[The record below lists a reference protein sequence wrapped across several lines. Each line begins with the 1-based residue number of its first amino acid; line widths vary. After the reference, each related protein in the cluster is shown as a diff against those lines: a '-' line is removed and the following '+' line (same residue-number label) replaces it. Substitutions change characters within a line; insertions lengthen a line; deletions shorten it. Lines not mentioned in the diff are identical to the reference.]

1 MGCAGS
7 KKKAPKL
14 REGKADEPDTQQ
26 SSVITRQR
34 VGKPVSLNSA
44 ACSSQIYTE
53 EGGSS
58 DGKVLPIKPHY
69 GHPFAHDV
77 LELSVVKLALSPL
90 PPDADTAASGDG
102 TPRKPLA
109 TSSPDLSQP
118 SPSAVPRPMQLTSS
132 RTGVKDGVFAGKAS
146 ATDEACQCNERPS
159 LSPWTVDD
167 TLPFA
172 APHSTVPPGL
182 LCSPSPPPLRLF
194 SPVACASDLADQP
207 SAASLQT
214 PRDTH
219 TAALRELRRGGG
231 VTVNSSV
238 LMWALRDT
246 AAMGTSL
253 LQTVNSAQ
261 PPLQAGR
268 SSSCQ
273 LAAPF
278 LVQKPSPL
286 PPSAPAAMVETAAA
300 QTEPVSA
307 TQLSPALTAKAQRS
321 LPLASPACLSNGDS
335 PVASGEGNATPT
347 GALRVVEPIDVT
359 TGTLVP
365 LCSRSGSDAEASSY
379 DGARGGR
386 GERTSGGNST
396 TRSAQPPAVVSTP
409 RRHSPSASSLPFAG
423 RQQQQQQLTVALV
436 SSFKLPHD
444 SLSLSLRTPAQRRT
458 SPCTSG
464 PTTPALVNITASGS
478 RDAPEDVPLPQCVD
492 LFGSLQPR
500 SAASTSDVVSVSNG
514 GDGVGGI
521 LTPRSH
527 MSNSADTRG
536 TGAHTPNTNLHAP
549 SSVTVT
555 TGTVTLTQPHTLRM
569 DVGSSNAHYFVGGS
583 NNWLLGSIRSTDGD
597 RADFVV
603 GSRWCGGNLLST
615 PPPTNSEIVQQI
627 RQPTMKVKSILRKPG
642 GTPTVAYGTTVVKDG
657 DRANTNHAHVLQLS
671 VNGGEVGGGAEMDA
685 NSTPRML
692 DNSGT
697 AGSGDERALGTPSS
711 ASQMGLQT
719 DFIVLR
725 HTASD
730 SDYVNS
736 VTTTADALSSPAGA
750 RSLMHCGTQKSTWLQ
765 ASPHISES
773 AANNSVSGVLRTS
786 IENDR
791 DFLSGA
797 VHGPGN
803 VGTDGT
809 SPSAVVYRSLA
820 SPSRLPWSL
829 STPRKLSPYGA
840 QQCCSNSIDSGG
852 GANAGNVSSG
862 GTQGPPQSTA
872 TELSTLLTP
881 DAAVTVGRT
890 SNEPP
895 PDIILAS
902 PPPKRVHVVV

>member
-7 KKKAPKL
+7 KKRALRL

-26 SSVITRQR
+26 SAVRTRRR

-44 ACSSQIYTE
+44 ACSSQICTE

-58 DGKVLPIKPHY
+58 DDKALSMKPHY
-69 GHPFAHDV
+69 GHRFAHGV
-77 LELSVVKLALSPL
+77 LELSAVKLGLSPL
-90 PPDADTAASGDG
+90 PPDAATAASGDG

-118 SPSAVPRPMQLTSS
+118 SPSAAPRPMQLTSS

-146 ATDEACQCNERPS
+146 ATDEACHCNERSS

-182 LCSPSPPPLRLF
+182 LCSSSPPPLRLF

-207 SAASLQT
+207 SAASLQS
-214 PRDTH
+214 PSDTH
-219 TAALRELRRGGG
+219 TAALRELRRGGS
-231 VTVNSSV
+231 VNVDSSV

-253 LQTVNSAQ
+253 LQRVNSAQ

-268 SSSCQ
+268 SSSYQ
-273 LAAPF
+273 LVAPF

-335 PVASGEGNATPT
+335 PVACGDGNAIPK
-347 GALRVVEPIDVT
+347 GAIGVVEPIDVT

-396 TRSAQPPAVVSTP
+396 TRSAQPPAVVAAP

-423 RQQQQQQLTVALV
+423 RQQRLTVALV
-436 SSFKLPHD
+436 SSFKPPHD
-444 SLSLSLRTPAQRRT
+444 SISLSLRTPAQRQT
-458 SPCTSG
+458 SPCKSE
-464 PTTPALVNITASGS
+464 PTTPALINITASGS
-478 RDAPEDVPLPQCVD
+478 RDAPEDVPLPQCMD
-492 LFGSLQPR
+492 LFGTLQPS

-514 GDGVGGI
+514 GDGVEGI

-527 MSNSADTRG
+527 MSNSADTCG
-536 TGAHTPNTNLHAP
+536 TVAHTHNTNLHAA

-555 TGTVTLTQPHTLRM
+555 TGTVTLTQPNTPRM
-569 DVGSSNAHYFVGGS
+569 DVGSSNAHYFVSGS

-597 RADFVV
+597 RAGFVV
-603 GSRWCGGNLLST
+603 GSRRCGGNLLST

-642 GTPTVAYGTTVVKDG
+642 GIPTVAYGTTVVKDG

-730 SDYVNS
+730 SDYVSS
-736 VTTTADALSSPAGA
+736 VTTTADALSSPAGS
-750 RSLMHCGTQKSTWLQ
+750 RSLMHCGTQKGTWFQ
-765 ASPHISES
+765 ASPHTSES

-786 IENDR
+786 IENDCG
-791 DFLSGA
+791 FLSGA

-820 SPSRLPWSL
+820 SPCRLPWSL

-840 QQCCSNSIDSGG
+840 QQRCSNSIDSGG
-852 GANAGNVSSG
+852 GANVGNVSSG
-862 GTQGPPQSTA
+862 GTQEPPQSTV
-872 TELSTLLTP
+872 TELSTLFTP
-881 DAAVTVGRT
+881 DAVVAVGRT
-890 SNEPP
+890 PNEPP

>member
-7 KKKAPKL
+7 KKRALRP

-26 SSVITRQR
+26 SAVRTRRR

-44 ACSSQIYTE
+44 ACSSQICTE

-58 DGKVLPIKPHY
+58 DDKALSRKPHY
-69 GHPFAHDV
+69 GHRFAHDV
-77 LELSVVKLALSPL
+77 LELSAVKLALSPL
-90 PPDADTAASGDG
+90 PPDAATAASGDG

-118 SPSAVPRPMQLTSS
+118 SPSAAPRPMQLTSS

-146 ATDEACQCNERPS
+146 ATDEACHCNERSS

-182 LCSPSPPPLRLF
+182 LCSSSPPPLRLF

-207 SAASLQT
+207 SGASLQS
-214 PRDTH
+214 PSDTH
-219 TAALRELRRGGG
+219 TAGLRELRRGGS
-231 VTVNSSV
+231 VNVDSSV
-238 LMWALRDT
+238 LMWALGDT

-268 SSSCQ
+268 SSSYQ
-273 LAAPF
+273 LVAPF

-286 PPSAPAAMVETAAA
+286 PPSAPAAMVKTAAA

-335 PVASGEGNATPT
+335 PVACGDGNAIPK
-347 GALRVVEPIDVT
+347 GAIGVVETIDVT

-396 TRSAQPPAVVSTP
+396 TRSAQPPAVVPAP

-423 RQQQQQQLTVALV
+423 RQQRLTVALV
-436 SSFKLPHD
+436 SSFEPPHD
-444 SLSLSLRTPAQRRT
+444 SISLSLRTPAQRQA
-458 SPCTSG
+458 SPCKSE
-464 PTTPALVNITASGS
+464 PTTPALINITASGS
-478 RDAPEDVPLPQCVD
+478 RDAPEDVPLPQCMD
-492 LFGSLQPR
+492 LFGTLQPS

-527 MSNSADTRG
+527 MSNSADTRV
-536 TGAHTPNTNLHAP
+536 TVAHTHNTNLHAA

-555 TGTVTLTQPHTLRM
+555 TGTVTLTQPHTSRM
-569 DVGSSNAHYFVGGS
+569 DVGSSNEHYFVSGS

-597 RADFVV
+597 RAGFVV

-642 GTPTVAYGTTVVKDG
+642 GIPTVAYGTTVVKDG

-671 VNGGEVGGGAEMDA
+671 VNGGEVGGGAEMGA

-697 AGSGDERALGTPSS
+697 EGSGDERALGTPSS

-730 SDYVNS
+730 SDYVSS
-736 VTTTADALSSPAGA
+736 VTTTADALSSPAGS
-750 RSLMHCGTQKSTWLQ
+750 RSLMHCGTQKGTSFQ
-765 ASPHISES
+765 ASPHTSES

-791 DFLSGA
+791 GFLSGA

-809 SPSAVVYRSLA
+809 SPSAVMYRSLA
-820 SPSRLPWSL
+820 SPCRLPWSL

-840 QQCCSNSIDSGG
+840 QQRCSNSIDSGG
-852 GANAGNVSSG
+852 GANVGNVSSG
-862 GTQGPPQSTA
+862 GTQEPPQSTA
-872 TELSTLLTP
+872 TELSTLFTP
-881 DAAVTVGRT
+881 DAVVAVGRT
-890 SNEPP
+890 PNEPP